1 MARSRMQRAR
11 DFAARH
17 RDQAKQLV
25 QQVRTDAET
34 VGSAAGMAYIRGR
47 FGDDQLQFGDIDVE
61 LLAGVPLKL
70 LAYMNVLGKSVSPD
84 LHAIANGVLG
94 EYAVQQAFA
103 MGQEHRDQDVATEGL
118 RRNARQMPPGNVAP
132 IGAPQRSRVAR

>member
-25 QQVRTDAET
+25 LQVRTDAET

-47 FGDDQLQFGDIDVE
+47 FGDEQLQFGDIDVE

-70 LAYMNVLGKSVSPD
+70 MAYMNVLGKGVSPD
-84 LHAIANGVLG
+84 LHAIANGVLS
-94 EYAVQQAFA
+94 EYAVQQAFQ
-103 MGQEHRDQDVATEGL
+103 MGVEHRDQDVATQGA
-118 RRNARQMPPGNVAP
+118 RRSMGPGSPNVSP
-132 IGAPQRSRVAR
+132 IGAQRSRVAR

>member
-17 RDQAKQLV
+17 RDQAKALV

-47 FGDDQLQFGDIDVE
+47 FGDDQLQFGEIDVE
-61 LLAGVPLKL
+61 LLVGVPLKL
-70 LAYMNVLGKSVSPD
+70 LAYMNVLGRSVSPD
-84 LHAIANGVLG
+84 LQAISNGILG
-94 EYAVQQAFA
+94 EYAVQQAYQMGVEHAQQDAVQGRFSPAA
-103 MGQEHRDQDVATEGL
+103 MGAGSVS
-118 RRNARQMPPGNVAP
+118 P
-132 IGAPQRSRVAR
+132 IGGAQRQRVAR

>member
-1 MARSRMQRAR
+1 MARGRIQRAR

-17 RDQAKQLV
+17 RDQAKALV

-47 FGDDQLQFGDIDVE
+47 FGDDQLQFGDIDIE

-70 LAYMNVLGKSVSPD
+70 LAYMNVLGRGVSPD
-84 LHAIANGVLG
+84 LHAISNGILS
-94 EYAVQQAFA
+94 EYAVQQAFQ
-103 MGQEHRDQDVATEGL
+103 MGVEHRDQDTATQG
-118 RRNARQMPPGNVAP
+118 ARQRAAMGMGNPNVSP
-132 IGAPQRSRVAR
+132 IGAQRQRVVR

>member
-1 MARSRMQRAR
+1 MARGRMQRAR

-17 RDQAKQLV
+17 RDQAKALV

-47 FGDDQLQFGDIDVE
+47 FGDEQLQFGDIDVE

-70 LAYMNVLGKSVSPD
+70 LAYMNVLGRSVSPD
-84 LHAIANGVLG
+84 LHAISNGILG
-94 EYAVQQAFA
+94 EYAVQQAYQ
-103 MGQEHRDQDVATEGL
+103 MGVEHRDQDNATAGV
-118 RRNARQMPPGNVAP
+118 RRGAMGPGNPNVSP
-132 IGAPQRSRVAR
+132 IGAQRQRVAR